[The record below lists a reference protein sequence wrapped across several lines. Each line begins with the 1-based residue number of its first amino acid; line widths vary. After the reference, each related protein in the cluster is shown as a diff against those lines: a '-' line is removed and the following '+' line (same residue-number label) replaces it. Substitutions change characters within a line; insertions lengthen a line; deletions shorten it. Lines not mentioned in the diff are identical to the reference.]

1 MAKSNKKQVAEI
13 TAMDEDFAQWYTDIV
28 KKAELIEYTSVKG
41 CMVIRPYGYA
51 IWENMQHIL
60 DGMFKE
66 TGHENVCMPM
76 FIPESLLEKEKDHV
90 EGFAPEVAWVTYG
103 GSEKLEERLCVRPTS
118 ETLFC
123 EHYANIVHSY
133 RDLPKLYNQW
143 VSVVRWE
150 KTTRPFLRSREFLW
164 QEGHTI
170 HATAEEAL
178 EETERMLNTYAT
190 FCEQSLAMPVV
201 KGRKTESDKF
211 AGAVAT
217 YAIEALMH
225 DGKALQAGTSHYFGD
240 GFAKA
245 FDIQFATKDNQL
257 AYPHQTSWGVTTRL
271 IGAIIMTHGDNNGL
285 VLPPAVAPVQVVVV
299 PIAQHK
305 EGVLEKASELYNK
318 LKASGIRVKI
328 DDSENSPGWKFAQ
341 YEMKGVPV
349 RIELGPKD
357 IENGQCVVV
366 TRYNGEK
373 QTVALDADNATLV
386 QTVQQLLETEIPV
399 GMYEK
404 ALDNQKRRT
413 YACQSMEEIVQVL
426 QEKGDGFVEAMW
438 CGDEAC
444 EDLVKEKTG
453 VGSRCIPLEQHTVSD
468 KCVCCGKPAKH
479 MVLWG
484 KAY

>member
-1 MAKSNKKQVAEI
+1 MANDKKKVEAI
-13 TAMDEDFAQWYTDIV
+13 TSMEEDFAKWYTDIV

-51 IWENMQHIL
+51 IWENIQRIL

-76 FIPESLLEKEKDHV
+76 FIPESLLQKEKDHV
-90 EGFAPEVAWVTYG
+90 EGFAPEVAWVTHG
-103 GSEKLEERLCVRPTS
+103 GSEKLEDRLCVRPTS

-123 EHYANIVHSY
+123 EHYANIIHSY

-170 HATAEEAL
+170 HATADEAII
-178 EETERMLNTYAT
+178 ETEQMLNVYAK
-190 FCEQSLAMPVV
+190 FCEEYLAMPVV
-201 KGRKTESDKF
+201 KGKKTESDKF
-211 AGAVAT
+211 AGAVST

-245 FDIQFATKDNQL
+245 FDIMFTDKENKKV
-257 AYPHQTSWGVTTRL
+257 YPHQTSWGVTTRL
-271 IGAIIMTHGDNNGL
+271 IGAIIMTHGDDSGL
-285 VLPPAVAPVQVVVV
+285 VLPPAVAPIQTVII

-305 EGVLEKASELYNK
+305 EGVLEKCAEVRDRLAK
-318 LKASGIRVKI
+318 KFRVKL
-328 DDSENSPGWKFAQ
+328 DDTDNSAGWKFSE
-341 YEMKGVPV
+341 YEMKGVPL
-349 RIELGPKD
+349 RLEMGPRD
-357 IENGQCVVV
+357 IENNQCVLV
-366 TRYNGEK
+366 TRHDRQKYFVSLDNLEAEIEEK
-373 QTVALDADNATLV
+373 LQIVRDG
-386 QTVQQLLETEIPV
+386 IFK
-399 GMYEK
+399 K
-404 ALDNQKRRT
+404 ALENREKHT
-413 YACQSMEEIVQVL
+413 YECHSIDEINAKL
-426 QEKGDGFVEAMW
+426 AENGDGFVKAMW

-444 EDLVKEKTG
+444 EDKVKELTG
-453 VGSRCIPLEQHTVSD
+453 VGSRCIPMDQEHFSD
-468 KCVCCGKPAKH
+468 TCVCCGKKATH
-479 MVLWG
+479 MVYWG

>member
-1 MAKSNKKQVAEI
+1 MSKNDKNEKLVSSI
-13 TAMDEDFAQWYTDIV
+13 TPMSEDFAQWYTDIV

-51 IWENMQHIL
+51 IWENMQRIL
-60 DGMFKE
+60 DTRFKE
-66 TGHENVCMPM
+66 LGHENVCMPM
-76 FIPESLLEKEKDHV
+76 FIPESLLNKEKEHV

-103 GSEKLEERLCVRPTS
+103 GKEKLEERLCVRPTS

-170 HATAEEAL
+170 HETAEEAIA
-178 EETERMLNTYAT
+178 ETERMLGVYAD
-190 FCEQSLAMPVV
+190 FCEQALAMPVIRG
-201 KGRKTESDKF
+201 KKTDSDKF
-211 AGAVAT
+211 AGAVST
-217 YAIEALMH
+217 YAIEAMMH

-245 FDIQFATKDNQL
+245 FGITFTDRSNTVSV
-257 AYPHQTSWGVTTRL
+257 PHQTSWGVSTRL
-271 IGAIIMTHGDNNGL
+271 IGAIIMAHGDDNGL

-305 EGVLEKASELYNK
+305 EGVLEKANELYNT
-318 LKASGIRVKI
+318 LKAAGIRVKL
-328 DDSENSPGWKFAQ
+328 DDSENSPGWKFAE
-341 YEMKGVPV
+341 YEMRGVPL
-349 RIELGPKD
+349 RIEIGPKD
-357 IENGQCVVV
+357 IEQNQCVAVERHNRNKTFVPLDKLTDVV
-366 TRYNGEK
+366 KERL
-373 QTVALDADNATLV
+373 QAVHD
-386 QTVQQLLETEIPV
+386 
-399 GMYEK
+399 GMYQK
-404 ALDNQKRRT
+404 ALDNLNSRT
-413 YACQSMEEIVQVL
+413 YSCTSIDEIKSMLENN
-426 QEKGDGFVEAMW
+426 GDGFVKAMW

-444 EDLVKEKTG
+444 EDKVKELTG
-453 VGSRCIPLEQHTVSD
+453 VGSRCIPFEQEQLDD
-468 KCVCCGKPAKH
+468 KCVCCGKPAKC
-479 MVLWG
+479 MVIWG